1 MFGLSVEAGANMSY
15 SSTCIL
21 LAAMWARNP
30 RHLLGEC
37 ENSRV
42 ASKLGGSVTHAR
54 LDHMEEDSSRG
65 IVRAPDLTRVTIL
78 AKHTQ
83 VDMAIPV
90 DVPVA
95 LVIPSVV
102 DMVAAHSRTNE
113 FDNQGER
120 FEPADWVLA
129 RIGQPP
135 LSNSLSL
142 GEQGIRDGELLMLES
157 SANTAPTPLF
167 DDIMYN
173 VAVADAEHFR
183 GWNPKTARTTGS
195 ILAVLAILAGC
206 TGLLA
211 APDAMPGWITGA
223 IALGV
228 TVLLV
233 VAAMIMSRIYGDPN
247 TALVLGG
254 CALPLAFTGGMLIVP
269 DHYGWA
275 HVLLGSTLFGATA
288 ILAWRVT
295 GVGLGLF
302 IGAGTIA
309 VFLVP
314 SALVGLLTAQ
324 RLEAVGAVVAALGL
338 GALSLAPR
346 ISMMLAKLPLPPVP
360 APGTPI
366 DPTEDDPDDHRALP
380 TLDILQAKS
389 MRARTYLSGLVTATA
404 LVTVVGALVATDPDY
419 GGFYWQGIALALVC
433 AAALMFR
440 SRTYAGAEQA
450 VILIVAGAAI
460 LLAMLTAMAFVADLP
475 LAAFGA
481 ALVMVIAAL
490 VLGIIVPNQSATPP
504 MRRAAELIEYG
515 FVAAVLPLVFWVAD
529 LYSLVRGL

>member
-1 MFGLSVEAGANMSY
+1 MFGLSVEAGTNMSY

-21 LAAMWARNP
+21 LATRPGTQPAIRW
-30 RHLLGEC
+30 
-37 ENSRV
+37 ENAGNSWV
-42 ASKLGGSVTHAR
+42 ANQLGGSVTHAR

-102 DMVAAHSRTNE
+102 DMVAAHSRTND

-120 FEPADWVLA
+120 YEPADWVLA

-142 GEQGIRDGELLMLES
+142 GEQGVRDGELLMLEN
-157 SANTAPTPLF
+157 SAHTAPTPLF

-173 VAVADAEHFR
+173 VAIADAEHFR
-183 GWNPKTARTTGS
+183 GWDPKTARITGS
-195 ILAVLAILAGC
+195 VLAVLTMLAGC
-206 TGLLA
+206 VGLLA
-211 APDAMPGWITGA
+211 APAAMPGWITGA

-228 TVLLV
+228 AVLLV
-233 VAAMIMSRIYGDPN
+233 AGAMVLSRVYADPG

-254 CALPLAFTGGMLIVP
+254 CALPPALAGGMLIVP
-269 DHYGWA
+269 DHYGWP
-275 HVLLGSTLFGATA
+275 HILLGSTLLGATA

-302 IGAGTIA
+302 IGAGTVAAFA
-309 VFLVP
+309 VP
-314 SALVGLLTAQ
+314 AALVGLLTEQ
-324 RLEAVGAVVAALGL
+324 PLEAIGAVLAGVALA
-338 GALSLAPR
+338 ALSLAPR
-346 ISMMLAKLPLPPVP
+346 ISMALAKLPLPPVP
-360 APGTPI
+360 SPGTPI

-380 TLDILQAKS
+380 SLDVLQAKS
-389 MRARTYLSGLVTATA
+389 ARARTYLSGMVTATT
-404 LVTVVGALVATDPDY
+404 LVTVVGALLATDPAY

-433 AAALMFR
+433 AAVLMFR

-450 VILIVAGAAI
+450 VILIVGGAAI
-460 LLAMLTAMAFVADLP
+460 LLVMLVGMAFAVDLP
-475 LAAFGA
+475 LAVFGA
-481 ALVMVIAAL
+481 ALVMLIGAL
-490 VLGIIVPNQSATPP
+490 ILGIIVPNQSATPP

-515 FVAAVLPLVFWVAD
+515 FVAAVLPLVFWVTE

>member
-1 MFGLSVEAGANMSY
+1 M
-15 SSTCIL
+15 
-21 LAAMWARNP
+21 
-30 RHLLGEC
+30 
-37 ENSRV
+37 
-42 ASKLGGSVTHAR
+42 THAR

-102 DMVAAHSRTNE
+102 DMIAAHSRTND

-120 FEPADWVLA
+120 YEPADWVLA

-142 GEQGIRDGELLMLES
+142 GEQGVRDGELLMLEN

-173 VAVADAEHFR
+173 VAVADSEHFR
-183 GWNPKTARTTGS
+183 GWNPETARITGS
-195 ILAVLAILAGC
+195 VLAALTVLAGC

-228 TVLLV
+228 AVLFV
-233 VAAMIMSRIYGDPN
+233 VAAMVLSRVYGDPK
-247 TALVLGG
+247 TSLVLGG

-269 DHYGWA
+269 DHYDWA
-275 HVLLGSTLFGATA
+275 HLLLGATLLGATA

-302 IGAGTIA
+302 IGAGTVALFAI
-309 VFLVP
+309 P
-314 SALVGLLTAQ
+314 SALVGLLAAQ
-324 RLEAVGAVVAALGL
+324 PMKAVGAVVAAVGL

-346 ISMMLAKLPLPPVP
+346 ISMALAKLPLPPVP
-360 APGTPI
+360 SPGTPI

-380 TLDILQAKS
+380 TLDALHAKS
-389 MRARTYLSGLVTATA
+389 ARARTYLSGLVTATA
-404 LVTVVGALVATDPDY
+404 LVTVVGALLAADPSY

-433 AAALMFR
+433 AAVLMFR

-450 VILIVAGAAI
+450 VILIVGGAAI
-460 LLAMLTAMAFVADLP
+460 LLAMLVAMAFVADLP
-475 LAAFGA
+475 LAAFGVA
-481 ALVMVIAAL
+481 MVMLIAAL
-490 VLGIIVPNQSATPP
+490 ILGIIIPNQSATPP

-515 FVAAVLPLVFWVAD
+515 FVAAVLPLVFWVTD